1 MTEITLFKPNELISA
16 IDQIQVNRTAK
27 HLCNYFLQY
36 AQQQIKF
43 NNHTSNKFELTIS
56 RLNEEAQIGLKDY
69 KLIGRSLDA
78 LMQPVTIRPKDDPKK
93 FIKLV
98 PIYLVAV
105 DTEAG
110 LYRYNLAP
118 EVLEI
123 LKASDYFTKLNLH
136 EFNFLQSKH
145 SIVIYEWLKR
155 YEHAPKIPQIS
166 IDELRQITH
175 TSDKKTYDNFTNLKR
190 AVIDIAVTEITDKTP
205 YAVTYTAIKTRAKT
219 RDKVTAIQF
228 EFKRKSLNAEQQ
240 HIQTQQ
246 PEPKPAPQPQ
256 IKQQSV
262 TNAPETL
269 EELLSPSLHIYTTD
283 EAGNQIDIDAMYSDL
298 ADQFIAYGFPT
309 EAKTTATAKR
319 AECYEAF
326 WNFKHENLKQFF
338 ERTKNYPTKNK
349 FNWLREKST
358 KGYHA
363 RQQFHFEYF
372 ARLRSDALTKSGMS
386 QTEFEKLI
394 VTAESQIG
402 FASLLERL
410 RRYLG
415 ETNPVKLLNYL

>member
-1 MTEITLFKPNELISA
+1 MFGIFRMTDLTLFKPNELISA

-155 YEHAPKIPQIS
+155 YEHAPKIPLLS
-166 IDELRQITH
+166 IEELRQITG
-175 TSDKKTYDNFTNLKR
+175 TADKKAYDDFSRVKDRILN
-190 AVIDIAVTEITDKTP
+190 VAVTEITDKTP

-228 EFKRKSLNAEQQ
+228 EFKRQELKPEPQQ
-240 HIQTQQ
+240 TQATQQ
-246 PEPKPAPQPQ
+246 PVQP
-256 IKQQSV
+256 QSV
-262 TNAPETL
+262 TTSPDTL

-283 EAGNQIDIDAMYSDL
+283 EAGNQIDIDAMYNDL
-298 ADQFIAYGFPT
+298 VDKFMQYDFT
-309 EAKTTATAKR
+309 SKR
-319 AECYEAF
+319 DECYLATL
-326 WNFKHENLKQFF
+326 NFTFEFLSNFF
-338 ERTKNYPTKNK
+338 EQKKQYHTK
-349 FNWLREKST
+349 
-358 KGYHA
+358 
-363 RQQFHFEYF
+363 
-372 ARLRSDALTKSGMS
+372 
-386 QTEFEKLI
+386 EKLAWLYKDANKHRCHRPEFHTEI
-394 VTAESQIG
+394 AVRLTDAAKEKIGDDDYQMFHNAQNRIG
-402 FASLLERL
+402 FASYIERL

-415 ETNPVKLLNYL
+415 ETNPINLLKYL